1 MKLPNSFA
9 SLVSDRRTLEKMT
22 NKVFVLHNTSATRL
36 MEQMNGTKDDQTAET
51 GFSLQL
57 ESSQEGHF
65 TGTKTGSK

>member
-1 MKLPNSFA
+1 
-9 SLVSDRRTLEKMT
+9 
-22 NKVFVLHNTSATRL
+22 

-65 TGTKTGSK
+65 TGTCYKLKQEANKLTRNTSA